1 MSKIKKSA
9 VEKADTKEL
18 RSLATAANIKF
29 IGRKNDDVRKDLLAI
44 AEDDSAKPAKKAT
57 AKKEGEKKPAA
68 KKEAKPKAAK
78 KEAAPKKE
86 RVRVPEKR
94 AAEILALG
102 SKKQQVITLREEGY
116 PINAIAE
123 VVKMHPTN
131 VSRYIRD
138 AGLSTSTVTV
148 PEERK
153 ARIKATIAAKKGEK
167 TPSKPKAAKKEP
179 APAKTAK
186 KKAEKKP
193 AGKGKKK

>member
-18 RSLATAANIKF
+18 RSMATAANIKF

-57 AKKEGEKKPAA
+57 AKKATAKKEGEKKP
-68 KKEAKPKAAK
+68 AAK